1 MQFDS
6 NEPIYLQISEWMMEN
21 ILERVW
27 NEGDKIPSIREM
39 AVEVEVN
46 PNTVVRS
53 YNELQDREV
62 IHNQRG
68 IGYFVNDGGYEKVQD
83 IKKKD
88 FIERELPRVFK
99 IMDLLGMDLDDLKNY
114 YTKYKQGEVHEN
126 E

>member
-1 MQFDS
+1 MQFES
-6 NEPIYLQISEWMMEN
+6 NEPIYLQITEWMMEN

-27 NEGDKIPSIREM
+27 SEGDKIPSIREM

-53 YNELQDREV
+53 YNELQDQEV

-68 IGYFVNDGGYEKVQD
+68 IGYFVSDGGYKKVQD
-83 IKKKD
+83 IKKRA

-99 IMDLLGMDLDDLKNY
+99 IMDLLGMDLDAVKNY
-114 YTKYKQGEVHEN
+114 YSDYKKGELHEN